1 MTNETLV
8 ELIVLK
14 NNYFQFGD
22 KTFKQKRA
30 TAIEIKFIT
39 PLFILLMV
47 DLEESLLRY
56 VDLKLCI
63 WWRYIDYIFRN
74 IFLIWEHGE
83 ESLKL
88 FLEKIKAFS

>member
-14 NNYFQFGD
+14 NNYFQFRD

-56 VDLKLCI
+56 IDLKLCI